1 MTNVTRY
8 YARKII
14 KTGKIIVEKSE
25 NLIRKD
31 YVHVLRLSHETP
43 FEMISEDSPEYETAV
58 QIFINT
64 ED

>member
-1 MTNVTRY
+1 MNKTLRY
-8 YARKII
+8 YARCIK
-14 KTGKIIVEKSE
+14 KTGEIIVEKSE

-31 YVHVLRLSHETP
+31 YVHGLRLSRVDP
-43 FEMISEDSPEYETAV
+43 FEMLSEDSPEYETAV